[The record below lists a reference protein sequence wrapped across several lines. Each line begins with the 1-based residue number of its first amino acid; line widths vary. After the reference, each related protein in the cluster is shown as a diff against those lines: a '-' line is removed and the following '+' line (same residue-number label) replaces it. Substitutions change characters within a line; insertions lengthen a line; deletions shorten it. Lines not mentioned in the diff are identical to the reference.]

1 MEIEYI
7 KLPVIKQIEILNY
20 GLFKDNW
27 DYEFKK
33 GLNLFVGGNRLGKTT
48 TVYIILYGLIG
59 IPRTDKSFFTD
70 RVSTEK
76 QSEDEKPSVRLLFD
90 IGDNSI
96 EIERDLSNSNIKYL
110 SINGNL
116 YEEDKSNIEETY
128 LNELARLSGIPS
140 IDDYKDLLA
149 KLLIREEEGT
159 HLLWAANDQI
169 KILRLLFNYG
179 EYASEIEELT
189 KNVREANSEVRDQQY
204 FRSKVRGRLGAI
216 RTQKAKRLGELGQV
230 DQQVLEEK
238 LQDLVKESDQ
248 LRDSYEQVTK
258 SIEEKEPYKKQY
270 TQNVYGLS
278 NEIDELES
286 EIMNIENEYFQSIYD
301 DPKIQLAGHKLRHNR
316 ICMFCNQKISSA
328 KAKDVLKDIE
338 ELRKCPVCSSDIGKP
353 LVVEM
358 QADERGKLMNSL
370 LDLRKKADEKIKE
383 HSLNQNELDTIA
395 KELVQLW
402 EEKEALRRKIEE
414 KVFDIDDINLM
425 LSKPEMERKQEEISH
440 YDRDI
445 QALEKEMD
453 HWLEQINSAKEKEGR
468 ASQELIAKSREFD
481 NILQNIGSNL
491 VEIFKKYVGDFF
503 DDCELVISRRSTP
516 ESRIGFDLFIPKLEG
531 RERFYP
537 SQVSKSEALF
547 LDYAFRLS
555 LCELYKQITGNEAL
569 LVIETSEGLFDTAN
583 APILAENI
591 SNFFDISYL
600 LIISNLGRPDFLK
613 ALVDKSREDMSD
625 RVLNYF
631 EIGRLSQVQANEKD
645 RFDDQLSKILE
656 H

>member
-70 RVSTEK
+70 RVLTEK

-116 YEEDKSNIEETY
+116 YEEDKSNIEETH
-128 LNELARLSGIPS
+128 LNELARLSGIAS

-189 KNVREANSEVRDQQY
+189 KSVREANSEVRDQVY

-248 LRDSYEQVTK
+248 LRDSHEQVTK
-258 SIEEKEPYKKQY
+258 SIEGKEPYKKQY

-278 NEIDELES
+278 NEIDEVES
-286 EIMNIENEYFQSIYD
+286 EIMKIENEYFRSIYD
-301 DPKIQLAGHKLRHNR
+301 DPKIQLAGHKLRHNL

-338 ELRKCPVCSSDIGKP
+338 GLRKCPVCSSDIGKSS
-353 LVVEM
+353 VVEM

-453 HWLEQINSAKEKEGR
+453 HWLEQINSAREKERR

-491 VEIFKKYVGDFF
+491 VAIFKKYVGDFF
-503 DDCELVISRRSTP
+503 DDCELVIRRRSTP

-569 LVIETSEGLFDTAN
+569 LVIETSEGLFDMAN

-613 ALVDKSREDMSD
+613 ALVDKNREDMSD

-631 EIGRLSQVQANEKD
+631 EIGQLSQVQANEKD
-645 RFDDQLSKILE
+645 RFDEQLRKILE

>member
-70 RVSTEK
+70 RVLTEK
-76 QSEDEKPSVRLLFD
+76 QSQDEKPSVRLLFD

-128 LNELARLSGIPS
+128 LSELARLSGIPS
-140 IDDYKDLLA
+140 IDDYKDLSA

-189 KNVREANSEVRDQQY
+189 KSVREANSEVRDQQY
-204 FRSKVRGRLGAI
+204 FRSKVRGRLDAI

-230 DQQVLEEK
+230 DQQELEEK

-248 LRDSYEQVTK
+248 LRDSYEQVTE
-258 SIEEKEPYKKQY
+258 SIEGKESYKKQY

-278 NEIDELES
+278 NEIDEVES
-286 EIMNIENEYFQSIYD
+286 EIMKIENEYFRSIYD

-316 ICMFCNQKISSA
+316 ICMFCNQTISSA

-338 ELRKCPVCSSDIGKP
+338 DLRKCPVCSSDIGKSS
-353 LVVEM
+353 VVEM

-402 EEKEALRRKIEE
+402 EKKEALRRKIEE

-453 HWLEQINSAKEKEGR
+453 HWLEQINSAREKERR

-491 VEIFKKYVGDFF
+491 VAIFKKYVGDFF
-503 DDCELVISRRSTP
+503 DDCELVIRRRSTP

-531 RERFYP
+531 RERFNP

-569 LVIETSEGLFDTAN
+569 LVIETSEGLFDMAN

-613 ALVDKSREDMSD
+613 SLVDKSRDDMSD

-645 RFDDQLSKILE
+645 RFDEQLRKILE

>member
-70 RVSTEK
+70 RVLTEK

-189 KNVREANSEVRDQQY
+189 KSVREANSEVRDQQY
-204 FRSKVRGRLGAI
+204 FRSKVRGRLNAI

-258 SIEEKEPYKKQY
+258 SIEGKEPYKKQY

-278 NEIDELES
+278 NEIDEVES
-286 EIMNIENEYFQSIYD
+286 EIMKIENEYFRSIYD

-316 ICMFCNQKISSA
+316 ICMFCNQEISSA

-338 ELRKCPVCSSDIGKP
+338 DLRKCPVCSSDIGKSS
-353 LVVEM
+353 VVEM

-370 LDLRKKADEKIKE
+370 LDLRKKTDEKIKE

-453 HWLEQINSAKEKEGR
+453 YWLEQINSAREKEGR

-491 VEIFKKYVGDFF
+491 VAIFKKYVGDFF
-503 DDCELVISRRSTP
+503 DDCELVIRRRSTP

-537 SQVSKSEALF
+537 SQVSTSEALF

-569 LVIETSEGLFDTAN
+569 LVIETSEGLFDMAN

-645 RFDDQLSKILE
+645 RFDEQLRKILE

>member
-70 RVSTEK
+70 RVLTEK

-189 KNVREANSEVRDQQY
+189 KSVREANSEVRDQQY
-204 FRSKVRGRLGAI
+204 FRSKVRGRLDAI

-258 SIEEKEPYKKQY
+258 SIEGKEPYKKQY

-278 NEIDELES
+278 NEIDEVES
-286 EIMNIENEYFQSIYD
+286 EIMKIENEYFRSIYD

-316 ICMFCNQKISSA
+316 ICMFCNQKISSV

-338 ELRKCPVCSSDIGKP
+338 DLRKCPVCSSDIGKSS
-353 LVVEM
+353 VVEM

-453 HWLEQINSAKEKEGR
+453 HWLEQINSAREKEGR

-491 VEIFKKYVGDFF
+491 VVIFKKYVGDFF
-503 DDCELVISRRSTP
+503 DDCELVIRRRSTP

-569 LVIETSEGLFDTAN
+569 LVIETSEGLFDMAN

-645 RFDDQLSKILE
+645 RFDEQLRKILE